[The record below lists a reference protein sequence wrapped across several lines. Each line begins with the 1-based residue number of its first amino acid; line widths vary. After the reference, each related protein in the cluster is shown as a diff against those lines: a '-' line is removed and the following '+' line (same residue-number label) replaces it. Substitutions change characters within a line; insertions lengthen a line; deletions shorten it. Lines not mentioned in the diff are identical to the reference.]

1 MATQKITS
9 SVHNLRYSTHDVLL
23 RPLITEK
30 SMEQHAD
37 NKYTFLVDLK
47 ANKFDIRNA
56 VESMFNVTVTKVT
69 TVRMRGKVKRRG
81 RVYGKR
87 PDYKK
92 AYVSVKAGDKI
103 EVAGAP
109 LFES

>member
-1 MATQKITS
+1 MAIEKVTN
-9 SVHNLRYSTHDVLL
+9 SVHNLRRGLHDVLI

-30 SMEQHAD
+30 SMEQNVD

-56 VESMFNVTVTKVT
+56 VESMFDVTVTKVT
-69 TVRMRGKVKRRG
+69 TVRMTGKTKRRG

-92 AYVSVKAGDKI
+92 AYVTVKAGDRI
-103 EVAGAP
+103 EVAGSP
-109 LFES
+109 LFEN

>member
-1 MATQKITS
+1 MATEKIPS
-9 SVHNLRYSTHDVLL
+9 SVHNFRRGMRDVLI
-23 RPLITEK
+23 RPVITEK
-30 SMEQHAD
+30 SMSLNSD

-56 VESMFNVTVTKVT
+56 VESIFDVTVTKVT
-69 TVRMRGKVKRRG
+69 TVRVMGKTKRRG

-92 AYVSVKAGDKI
+92 AYVTLKAGDKI
-103 EVAGAP
+103 EIAGVP
-109 LFES
+109 LFEQ